1 MKVLLICLLIC
12 FLLFTYI
19 RFSKVDQSIWHL
31 DPDSITYI
39 NANNSFLLNHKN
51 KGAETFNI
59 GANALFNNLNDIILN
74 DNCEKVFGDI
84 NLGLI
89 TYVCRS
95 KVFGFPDYISI
106 SVKKLDFNK
115 SSISVFSRSRFGRY
129 DFGKNKQRI
138 QKWLTELKNLSD

>member
-12 FLLFTYI
+12 LLLFAYI
-19 RFSKVDQSIWHL
+19 RLSKVEQSIWHL
-31 DPDSITYI
+31 DPDNITNI
-39 NANNSFLLNHKN
+39 NTNNSFLLNYAN
-51 KGAETFNI
+51 KGTETFNLEV
-59 GANALFNNLNDIILN
+59 NTLFNNLNKIILN

-95 KVFGFPDYISI
+95 KVFGFPDYVSI
-106 SVKKLDFNK
+106 NFKNLDINK
-115 SSISVFSRSRFGRY
+115 SSLSIFSRSRFGRY

-138 QKWLTELKNLSD
+138 QKWLTELKKSL

>member
-106 SVKKLDFNK
+106 SVKKLDVNK
-115 SSISVFSRSRFGRY
+115 SSMSAFSRSRFGRY

>member
-59 GANALFNNLNDIILN
+59 GIKALFNNLNDIVLN

-106 SVKKLDFNK
+106 SVKKLDVNK
-115 SSISVFSRSRFGRY
+115 SSMSVFSRSRFGRY

-138 QKWLTELKNLSD
+138 QNWLTELKNLSD

>member
-12 FLLFTYI
+12 LLLVAYI
-19 RFSKVDQSIWHL
+19 KLSKVEQSIWHL
-31 DPDSITYI
+31 DPDSITNVNI
-39 NANNSFLLNHKN
+39 NNSFLLNYAN
-51 KGAETFNI
+51 KGTKTFNLEV
-59 GANALFNNLNDIILN
+59 NALFNILNNIIIN

-95 KVFGFPDYISI
+95 KVFGFPDYVSI
-106 SVKKLDFNK
+106 NFKNLDINK
-115 SSISVFSRSRFGRY
+115 SSLSIFSRSRFGRN

-138 QKWLTELKNLSD
+138 QKWLTELKKSV